1 MLKKLAVWMFMLAL
15 AGCAASPAS
24 KTPNPFAPY
33 ALKDPAASSFSE
45 RKAYRLGTVNVT
57 LDQMK
62 VNPAFPD
69 QAALKEVFAALLA
82 SHLAEKGLLAAA
94 GENALELSV
103 DIQYKRVFMGEAIGL
118 SKGFAGSLFSYASE
132 VRQGGNTVAT
142 YQSERMATNGGIVGN
157 LLKIGKQL
165 TMTGSPEDEK
175 MELEAYARAI
185 ASNLP
190 R

>member
-1 MLKKLAVWMFMLAL
+1 MHKPLAL
-15 AGCAASPAS
+15 GFLFLALSGCAASPAP
-24 KTPNPFAPY
+24 KAANPFAPY
-33 ALKDPAASSFSE
+33 TLQSPSAASFSE

-57 LDQMK
+57 LDQMQ

-82 SHLAEKGLLAAA
+82 SHLAEKGLLATAD
-94 GENALELSV
+94 ENALELNV
-103 DIQYKRVFMGEAIGL
+103 DIQYKRVFMGEALGL

-132 VRQGGNTVAT
+132 VRQGGNALAT
-142 YQSERMATNGGIVGN
+142 YQSDRMATNGGIVGN